1 MNMVKHNM
9 GIENY
14 KDFLN
19 SLGYEGYSLINQAA
33 DIRKKDELLNVVND
47 VKLSDLNS
55 ITEETKSAFL
65 DSKNRETKEEREEGE
80 TEKE

>member
-1 MNMVKHNM
+1 M
-9 GIENY
+9 
-14 KDFLN
+14 
-19 SLGYEGYSLINQAA
+19 
-33 DIRKKDELLNVVND
+33 VND

-65 DSKNRETKEEREEGE
+65 DYKNRETKEEREEGE